1 MLMQIKI
8 GVYYNVYDIG
18 QRNWCIYMCTY
29 AEYKY
34 KQLYSG
40 KDRRT
45 DSQTNR
51 QSGKQTVRQT
61 DSQANRQSGKQ
72 TGIQVNRQTDRQT
85 GKQKEGVRFSV

>member
-61 DSQANRQSGKQ
+61 DSQTNRQSDKQTVRQTDSQANRQAS
-72 TGIQVNRQTDRQT
+72 R
-85 GKQKEGVRFSV
+85 